1 MSVTTKTFAIFFTV
15 LSGLASFS
23 QRADSTKIFKH
34 LENIINTENYRNY
47 QQVEVLNQVASYIYS
62 AFDEYADT
70 TFYQGYLVN
79 STEYKNVIARFGPQ
93 DKPKLVI
100 GAHYDV
106 CGDQD
111 GADDN
116 ASAVAAMLELA
127 RLLDGINPEYCIEL
141 VAFTLEE
148 PPFFAT
154 DKMGSYIH
162 AKSLYDSGTEV
173 LGMICMDMIGYYND
187 EKKSQQYPI
196 PFLKLFYG
204 SKGDYITVVQKF
216 HPGKFSRQAKRAFK
230 KSKDLKVKSIMAPE
244 KMRGIDFSD
253 HLNYWG
259 FGYSAIFITNTGFYR
274 NKQYHREGD
283 TLETLDLKRITQV
296 CDQLYTVVWE
306 ISTNQ

>member
-1 MSVTTKTFAIFFTV
+1 MREAKILAILYSVLFAQI
-15 LSGLASFS
+15 SIS
-23 QRADSTKIFKH
+23 QNADSTRILRH
-34 LENIINTENYRNY
+34 LENIIDTENYRNY
-47 QQVEVLNQVASYIYS
+47 QQVEVLNQVAAYIYTE
-62 AFDEYADT
+62 FNEYADT
-70 TFYQGYLVN
+70 TCYQAYLVN
-79 STEYKNVIARFGPQ
+79 GAEYKNVIARFGPQ
-93 DKPKLVI
+93 EKPKLIV

-127 RLLDGINPEYCIEL
+127 RLLHEIKPQYCIEL

-154 DKMGSYIH
+154 DKMGSYVH
-162 AKSLYDSGTEV
+162 AKSLHDSETEV

-187 EKKSQQYPI
+187 EKKSQKYPI

-230 KSKDLKVKSIMAPE
+230 KSKDLKVKSIKAPE

-253 HLNYWG
+253 HLNYWN

-274 NKQYHREGD
+274 NTQYHREGD
-283 TLETLDLKRITQV
+283 TLETLDISRITLV
-296 CDQLYTVVWE
+296 CDQLYKVVSE
-306 ISTNQ
+306 ISTNN